1 MYRSTD
7 APSQAIAKIAVL
19 ASVFEKLVAE
29 SGTRRGRIEQ
39 LLAEIE
45 EERDDA
51 CVIAVDRR
59 AA

>member
-29 SGTRRGRIEQ
+29 SGVRRGRIEQ

-45 EERDDA
+45 EERGE
-51 CVIAVDRR
+51 VLTIAIDRR